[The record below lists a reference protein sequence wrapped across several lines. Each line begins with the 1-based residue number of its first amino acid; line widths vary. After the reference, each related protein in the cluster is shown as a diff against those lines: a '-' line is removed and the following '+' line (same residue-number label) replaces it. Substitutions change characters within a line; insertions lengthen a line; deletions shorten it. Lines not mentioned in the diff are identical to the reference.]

1 MGGIVKSIGKAIKK
15 LGKGIG
21 RFLKKY
27 KTTIILAAAVWA
39 GLGAFGAS
47 ASTGSIWSAASVK
60 QGISK
65 IFMPAATTPQNWLS
79 KTSTFDSALSG
90 FKEAGGWNAVGDL
103 GKSAAKSTNVLSA
116 IGGWLKGMPDWGK
129 YALTQSGMTILG
141 SMLDTSAE
149 EEMAAKYGAMGLP
162 YGSKVEDPT
171 AIFDENPQWRVQ
183 PPPTWPSAP
192 STTSQTSTPQQA
204 SLARAPA
211 TVGPPRTQQISAM
224 RTTPLDVRP
233 PGMLG
238 GRKQGLLQSTPQ
250 RRYA

>member
-47 ASTGSIWSAASVK
+47 TSGASIFSPASVGK
-60 QGISK
+60 GINRIFSPAMTTAGQGW
-65 IFMPAATTPQNWLS
+65 ATKSVAGPMDYLQKEFTG
-79 KTSTFDSALSG
+79 KTVEKFSSSI
-90 FKEAGGWNAVGDL
+90 
-103 GKSAAKSTNVLSA
+103 AKSSNVLSA
-116 IGGWLKGMPDWGK
+116 IGGWLKDMPDWGK

-149 EEMAAKYGAMGLP
+149 DEMAAKYGGMGRK
-162 YGSKVEDPT
+162 YGAGESPSV
-171 AIFDENPQWRVQ
+171 FDEHPEWAVG
-183 PPPTWPSAP
+183 PPPSWPSAP
-192 STTSQTSTPQQA
+192 TTTSQTSTPQQA
-204 SLARAPA
+204 SLSRAPA

-238 GRKQGLLQSTPQ
+238 GRRQGLLQSTPQ

>member
-90 FKEAGGWNAVGDL
+90 FKEGSRIVYF
-103 GKSAAKSTNVLSA
+103 
-116 IGGWLKGMPDWGK
+116 KG
-129 YALTQSGMTILG
+129 
-141 SMLDTSAE
+141 
-149 EEMAAKYGAMGLP
+149 
-162 YGSKVEDPT
+162 V
-171 AIFDENPQWRVQ
+171 
-183 PPPTWPSAP
+183 
-192 STTSQTSTPQQA
+192 
-204 SLARAPA
+204 
-211 TVGPPRTQQISAM
+211 
-224 RTTPLDVRP
+224 
-233 PGMLG
+233 
-238 GRKQGLLQSTPQ
+238 
-250 RRYA
+250 

>member
-1 MGGIVKSIGKAIKK
+1 MGGIVKSIGRAVKK
-15 LGKGIG
+15 LGKSVG

-47 ASTGSIWSAASVK
+47 ASTGSIWSAKSVAS
-60 QGISK
+60 GINK
-65 IFMPAATTPQNWLS
+65 IFSPSVTTPAAW
-79 KTSTFDSALSG
+79 
-90 FKEAGGWNAVGDL
+90 KEAGNIAGTPLLNPKWVSPASL
-103 GKSAAKSTNVLSA
+103 GEKTARSSNVLSA
-116 IGGWLKGMPDWGK
+116 IGGWLKDMPDWGK

-149 EEMAAKYGAMGLP
+149 EEMAAKYGGMGLP

-183 PPPTWPSAP
+183 PPPSWPAAP
-192 STTSQTSTPQQA
+192 TTTSQTSTPQQA